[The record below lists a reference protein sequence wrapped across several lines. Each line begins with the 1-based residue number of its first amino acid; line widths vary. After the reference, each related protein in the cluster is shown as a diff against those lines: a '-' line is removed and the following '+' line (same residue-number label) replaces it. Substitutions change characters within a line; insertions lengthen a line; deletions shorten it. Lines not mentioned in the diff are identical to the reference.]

1 MQVLR
6 AADGGLSASVVDEV
20 RALGQPMIELTMQ
33 EMLEVMEVPV
43 ALWAGSPGPVSA
55 ASPPL
60 PSLNSTGGVQW
71 HAAAVANCNGYAVGV
86 EHTATA
92 AAAS

>member
-43 ALWAGSPGPVSA
+43 ALWARSSGPVSA
-55 ASPPL
+55 AIHPL
-60 PSLNSTGGVQW
+60 PPVNSTGGAQW

-86 EHTATA
+86 ELSATATA
-92 AAAS
+92 AS